1 MMIRAQQGA
10 RPRHGA
16 TRPRRHRSA
25 HTHPARTTAWD
36 RPSKTRAAGDPR
48 YAGQRYADPRYADP
62 RYADPRYDDQ
72 RYDDQRYDDQRYD
85 DQRWVAFEDPRRSE
99 RGYSDDDYDR
109 GKPKKRKK
117 SFLEEFFD

>member
-25 HTHPARTTAWD
+25 HTPPSRDDRLGPAFEDPRG
-36 RPSKTRAAGDPR
+36 GDP
-48 YAGQRYADPRYADP
+48 RYADPRYADP

-72 RYDDQRYDDQRYD
+72 RYDDQRR
-85 DQRWVAFEDPRRSE
+85 VAFEDPRRSE
-99 RGYSDDDYDR
+99 RGYADDDYDR
-109 GKPKKRKK
+109 GKPEKRKK